1 MSNLSLKPTHDG
13 SYTIHNSELN
23 ETYHSIHG
31 ARQESEH
38 VYIKNGLGLIED
50 NEIDIL
56 EVGVGTGL
64 NLLLTINFLNSNKSK
79 RVTYTGLEPFPIGQD
94 LLVQY
99 IHNNGQDDSEKENW
113 SFAMKNPSGLS
124 SLLEIEMLKEG
135 ILAHGSVD
143 KYNLIYFDAFA
154 PNKQP
159 DMWTQEIFEKLF
171 TVTRKGGILTT
182 YCAQGQFKRN
192 LAKAG
197 FRVENVPGPP
207 GKREMT
213 LGFKD

>member
-13 SYTIHNSELN
+13 SFTIHNSELN

-38 VYIKNGLGLIED
+38 VYIKNGLQLLDAEKL
-50 NEIDIL
+50 NIL

-64 NLLLTINFLNSNKSK
+64 NLLLTMNYIKTNKSMK
-79 RVTYTGLEPFPIGQD
+79 VKYTGLEPYPIEEK
-94 LLVQY
+94 LLEEY
-99 IHNNGQDDSEKENW
+99 ISTNSKTVKEKETW
-113 SFAMKNPSGLS
+113 IAAMYHPKTLS
-124 SLLEIEMLKEG
+124 SSIFIEHLTDKVQNLELVNQFDI
-135 ILAHGSVD
+135 
-143 KYNLIYFDAFA
+143 IYFDAFA
-154 PNKQP
+154 PTKQSE
-159 DMWTQEIFEKLF
+159 MWGVEVFENLYKMAKTGCLF
-171 TVTRKGGILTT
+171 TT